1 MNKDINTIE
10 AVEQYLL
17 SVINDKNTRPK
28 DGLKAVGHYLELQ
41 ALKEKN
47 EWSPFESNQG

>member
-10 AVEQYLL
+10 KFLL
-17 SVINDKNTRPK
+17 SVIEDKNTRPK